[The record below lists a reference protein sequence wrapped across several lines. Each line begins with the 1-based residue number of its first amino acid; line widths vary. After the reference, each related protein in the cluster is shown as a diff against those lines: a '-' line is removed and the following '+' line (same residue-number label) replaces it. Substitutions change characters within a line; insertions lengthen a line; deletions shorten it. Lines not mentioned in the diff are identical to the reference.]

1 MISRPMMPRVLI
13 IVGAALGLGLL
24 ALWGLGGLD
33 GFTAW
38 AADSQRAAQNA
49 MARALRALQAGQ
61 PGAWAALMGVCF
73 AYGFFHAAGPG
84 HGKVLIGGYGV
95 ARRVGVARLAGIALA
110 SSLAQAA
117 TAVLLVYAGVYF
129 LNLSR
134 QAMVGLAEDVFAPL
148 SYAAIGLIGLWL
160 AWRGGRSLWRARAV
174 AGQHDAVGHTHAHGH
189 THTGGH
195 THNDGHARTD
205 SHTHSDGHM
214 HSEAQCGTCGHAHG
228 PSLQDVEAL
237 TGWRDTAMLIAGI
250 AIRPCT
256 GALFLL
262 ILCWR
267 MGIDSAGIAGAF
279 AMGMGTATI
288 TVAVAGLSVW
298 ARQGALLA
306 LAGGRLSRAA
316 PVIEVAAGVTVA
328 FLSLVM
334 LRAAL

>member
-1 MISRPMMPRVLI
+1 MTVKPMVPRALVFA
-13 IVGAALGLGLL
+13 GAALGAGLFTFW
-24 ALWGLGGLD
+24 ALGGLD

-49 MARALRALQAGQ
+49 MARGLRALQAGQ
-61 PGAWAALMGVCF
+61 PGALAALLGVCF

-117 TAVLLVYAGVYF
+117 TAVLLVYAGVF
-129 LNLSR
+129 VLDLSR
-134 QAMVGLAEDVFAPL
+134 QAMVGLAEDVFAPI
-148 SYAAIGLIGLWL
+148 SYAAIGLIGVWL
-160 AWRGGRSLWRARAV
+160 VWRGARTLWAARVPHDVHRS
-174 AGQHDAVGHTHAHGH
+174 HDHDHSHDDDNDHSHDHDHDHAHG
-189 THTGGH
+189 
-195 THNDGHARTD
+195 A
-205 SHTHSDGHM
+205 
-214 HSEAQCGTCGHAHG
+214 CGTCGHFHG
-228 PSLQDVEAL
+228 PSPQDVAQL
-237 TGWRDTAMLIAGI
+237 TGWRDTVVLIAGI

-262 ILCWR
+262 VLCWR
-267 MGIDSAGIAGAF
+267 MGIDGVGIAGAF

-288 TVAVAGLSVW
+288 TVLVAALSVW
-298 ARQGALLA
+298 VREGALMA
-306 LAGGRLSRAA
+306 LAGGRLARAA
-316 PVIEVAAGVTVA
+316 PLIEVLAGGTVA